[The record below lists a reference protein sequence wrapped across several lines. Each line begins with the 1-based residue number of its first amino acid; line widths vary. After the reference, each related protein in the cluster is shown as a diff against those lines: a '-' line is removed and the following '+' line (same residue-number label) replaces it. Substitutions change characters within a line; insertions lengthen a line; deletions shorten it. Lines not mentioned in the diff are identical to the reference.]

1 MSTLVRRLALTR
13 RLKTMPPRVPW
24 TAIHPRQLV
33 TRTGE
38 VQVGSPP
45 ASGGSPLHVLGGIA
59 CFITA
64 ERASAMVLDALSIE
78 LPSSIAALIALGC
91 VVTPSP
97 SVGARVHSVLGPG
110 SAWLRAALPL
120 VTVPAFLLPAAADT
134 PSAEA
139 LPKLA
144 LLCSGAILAT
154 TAVAG
159 HVARAMA
166 GATTVLIETQACAS
180 TAAATRVLNSPYTA
194 AGAMLVGFGAT
205 LTMGLA
211 ASLTT
216 TPPAIIRAPAYVGLS
231 VAAYVAAS
239 RLLPQGAKKFCPPN
253 VGCAILLLGVLM
265 PVGGLAEVRCYLE
278 CAGTILM
285 SAVHPA
291 MVTLGLYAHSHRAI
305 LREQRLTFAILA
317 SAVAPALLFTTAFA
331 GRAIGL
337 KPEEV
342 ASVLPASTT
351 TGLALTMPTGCPLI
365 RQEWVAAGTAFFSGV
380 TQVTMPLLLATT
392 GLGSACPPLARGV
405 AVGAVAH
412 VGGMAALI
420 AAGDLAAGE
429 FAAVALVACGV
440 SRGVMMQCP
449 PISRALAY
457 ACGGDEHSS
466 IQRASEG

>member
-1 MSTLVRRLALTR
+1 MSMSTLVRRLALTR

-216 TPPAIIRAPAYVGLS
+216 TPLPSYV
-231 VAAYVAAS
+231 
-239 RLLPQGAKKFCPPN
+239 RLHMWACRSPRTSQRH
-253 VGCAILLLGVLM
+253 V
-265 PVGGLAEVRCYLE
+265 CYLKVRRS
-278 CAGTILM
+278 
-285 SAVHPA
+285 SAHP
-291 MVTLGLYAHSHRAI
+291 TW
-305 LREQRLTFAILA
+305 
-317 SAVAPALLFTTAFA
+317 VAPFFSLAFSCQWA
-331 GRAIGL
+331 VSPKCGATS
-337 KPEEV
+337 
-342 ASVLPASTT
+342 SVLV
-351 TGLALTMPTGCPLI
+351 
-365 RQEWVAAGTAFFSGV
+365 R
-380 TQVTMPLLLATT
+380 
-392 GLGSACPPLARGV
+392 
-405 AVGAVAH
+405 
-412 VGGMAALI
+412 
-420 AAGDLAAGE
+420 
-429 FAAVALVACGV
+429 
-440 SRGVMMQCP
+440 
-449 PISRALAY
+449 Y
-457 ACGGDEHSS
+457 
-466 IQRASEG
+466 